1 MDLFTIFFIGLSAGG
16 FGCIALQGGLLAS
29 AIASRKEI
37 VGDTQNSLIPTVT
50 FLIAKLI
57 VYAIFGFILG
67 LFGSVLSIS
76 DSLRITM
83 QMVAGLYMI
92 IVALS
97 LLDVHPVFRYFIIQP
112 PRFLTRLVKNQS
124 KSADLFGPA
133 VLGAMTVFVPCGT
146 TLAMEALAISSGSP
160 INGALIL
167 SAFVLGTTPIFFGLG
182 YITQKLSDSFRKT
195 FFKLAA
201 LIIIIIGFS
210 TFFSAWG
217 LSGLPTLSFETGDSN
232 QQTEE
237 KIDQTGVKQDYQINI
252 LNGGYDPS
260 YIKVK
265 KGSTV
270 KLTLVSDNVYS
281 CSLAFRIPS
290 QNISIN
296 LKPTDSRIIEFTPTK
311 TGAIP
316 FSCSMGMY
324 RGTIDVVE

>member
-1 MDLFTIFFIGLSAGG
+1 MDLFTVFFIGLTAGG
-16 FGCIALQGGLLAS
+16 FGCVALQGGLLAS

-37 VGDTQNSLIPTVT
+37 IGETQNSLIPTVT
-50 FLIAKLI
+50 FLIAKLV

-97 LLDVHPVFRYFIIQP
+97 LLDVHPIFRYFIIQP

-133 VLGAMTVFVPCGT
+133 ILGAMTIFVPCGT
-146 TLAMEALAISSGSP
+146 TLAMEALAISSGSA
-160 INGALIL
+160 INGMLIL
-167 SAFVLGTTPIFFGLG
+167 TAFVLGTSPIFFGLG

-201 LIIIIIGFS
+201 LVIIVIGFS
-210 TFFSAWG
+210 TFYTAWG
-217 LSGLPTLSFETGDSN
+217 LAGLPTLSYETGEQT
-232 QQTEE
+232 QQTDE
-237 KIDQTGVKQDYQINI
+237 KIDQTATKQEYQIQI

-260 YIKVK
+260 YVKVK
-265 KGSTV
+265 KGQPV
-270 KLTLVSDNVYS
+270 KLTLVSNDVYS
-281 CSLAFRIPS
+281 CALAFRIPS

-296 LKPTDSRIIEFTPTK
+296 LKPTDSQIIEFTPTK
-311 TGAIP
+311 IGAIP